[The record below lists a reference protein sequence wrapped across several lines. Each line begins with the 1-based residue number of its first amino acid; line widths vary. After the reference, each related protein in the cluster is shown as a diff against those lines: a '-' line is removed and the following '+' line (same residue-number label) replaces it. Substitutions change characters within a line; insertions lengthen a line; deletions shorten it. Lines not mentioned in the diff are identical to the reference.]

1 MPDDGRRE
9 SADLTDYEVRDAS
22 DTLNGPPG
30 DDPLDQGVVTPD
42 RWSAGIRRGLA
53 AADAESLDE
62 QLAEEEP
69 DVVFDRDAGQA
80 GDFGGDENATEEDIA
95 RLRHAQGP
103 NRRAGLP
110 WPKPKDLSKTT
121 RSRWPPVTTFSRGR
135 PQVVI
140 SAGLSEAWRLLGG
153 QTPPRLDA
161 EAQHAWSQ
169 PGWIKVATEFRFE
182 PIPAG
187 TLLSTET
194 RILATD
200 PGTRRSF
207 AAEAVLPL
215 VRDGGRLCSLTSD
228 APAEERGIASTNLY
242 VRPAAQLAQ
251 LVKQV
256 KQVSEGTL
264 QLTPE
269 VHPLREGL
277 AAFTRVATG
286 RASGRKLLIIP

>member
-103 NRRAGLP
+103 NRRAGRLLAEAEGLIEDDEVSVAARDDFLARAAP
-110 WPKPKDLSKTT
+110 GRDLG
-121 RSRWPPVTTFSRGR
+121 RAQRGLA
-135 PQVVI
+135 
-140 SAGLSEAWRLLGG
+140 SAGRA
-153 QTPPRLDA
+153 DA
-161 EAQHAWSQ
+161 
-169 PGWIKVATEFRFE
+169 
-182 PIPAG
+182 
-187 TLLSTET
+187 
-194 RILATD
+194 
-200 PGTRRSF
+200 
-207 AAEAVLPL
+207 
-215 VRDGGRLCSLTSD
+215 TS
-228 APAEERGIASTNLY
+228 
-242 VRPAAQLAQ
+242 
-251 LVKQV
+251 
-256 KQVSEGTL
+256 
-264 QLTPE
+264 
-269 VHPLREGL
+269 
-277 AAFTRVATG
+277 
-286 RASGRKLLIIP
+286 SGR